1 MNISLS
7 LFIKQIWKLAYLCI
21 ICIQMLKHKLQM
33 TFHFMWFL
41 SCHSSLSVKQFHTG
55 KFILKLDQ
63 NVHILI
69 FFEIFSAKKSRM
81 NSLYWNVN
89 RKRCSG
95 FSFCLLSKTIFNLK
109 FFMRLVARFMDRT
122 QDCNITNT
130 RLQLEWRKLHRLSIY
145 AFPMRIFENSSK
157 KTIPKSTTM
166 EHIFERCLH
175 TDLNFKCFSILLEI
189 VQMLRQ
195 CKSTSIQTNC
205 LPTIS
210 KMKCVKRAA
219 KYRHLD
225 TNVCKFWANDTM
237 IGCGSHN
244 MNISQ
249 QFSTLFNNFDNIT
262 IRMSLLGRISSFS
275 NRFDWFWCHLRWKS
289 MMVPT

>member
-1 MNISLS
+1 MFPFRRSWNVYCSQLNQQPSDFVIEYQFTKSKKIESARWKMGFTSITANEHIALS
-7 LFIKQIWKLAYLCI
+7 LFIKQTWKLAYLCL

-130 RLQLEWRKLHRLSIY
+130 RLQLEWRKLHRLPIY

-189 VQMLRQ
+189 VQISDNVKANLFRQ
-195 CKSTSIQTNC
+195 I
-205 LPTIS
+205 
-210 KMKCVKRAA
+210 
-219 KYRHLD
+219 
-225 TNVCKFWANDTM
+225 VC
-237 IGCGSHN
+237 
-244 MNISQ
+244 Q
-249 QFSTLFNNFDNIT
+249 
-262 IRMSLLGRISSFS
+262 R
-275 NRFDWFWCHLRWKS
+275 
-289 MMVPT
+289 

>member
-122 QDCNITNT
+122 QGLQYCEHKITT
-130 RLQLEWRKLHRLSIY
+130 WMTQIASTLHL
-145 AFPMRIFENSSK
+145 
-157 KTIPKSTTM
+157 
-166 EHIFERCLH
+166 
-175 TDLNFKCFSILLEI
+175 CFSKADFRKFIKIDNTKINNNGTYFRTMLTYWFEF
-189 VQMLRQ
+189 QMLFDFVR
-195 CKSTSIQTNC
+195 NC
-205 LPTIS
+205 TDAPT
-210 KMKCVKRAA
+210 M
-219 KYRHLD
+219 
-225 TNVCKFWANDTM
+225 
-237 IGCGSHN
+237 
-244 MNISQ
+244 
-249 QFSTLFNNFDNIT
+249 
-262 IRMSLLGRISSFS
+262 
-275 NRFDWFWCHLRWKS
+275 
-289 MMVPT
+289 